1 MNSQKHS
8 PPKVIVT
15 MSISP
20 QLAKILTEL
29 AKENALSRSQFI
41 EYLACKSLLDNG
53 YITEDELSLT
63 KEVEDIF

>member
-1 MNSQKHS
+1 MNSTKHS

-15 MSISP
+15 MSIRP
-20 QLAKILTEL
+20 ELAKILTEL
-29 AKENALSRSQFI
+29 AKENSLSRSQFI

-53 YITEDELSLT
+53 YISEDELSLT

>member
-1 MNSQKHS
+1 
-8 PPKVIVT
+8 
-15 MSISP
+15 MSIRP

-53 YITEDELSLT
+53 YITEDELTLT